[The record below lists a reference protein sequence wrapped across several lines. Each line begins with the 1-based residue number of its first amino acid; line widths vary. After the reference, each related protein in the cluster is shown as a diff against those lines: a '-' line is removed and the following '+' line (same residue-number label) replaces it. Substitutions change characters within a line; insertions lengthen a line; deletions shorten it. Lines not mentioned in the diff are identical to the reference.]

1 MWSGLTQPRL
11 VSSLASLVSEMSL
24 KIDLFKAIATP
35 LLQEVGK
42 RTGKVI
48 SDKIYGD
55 EKEKKKKKDIEEKKK
70 EDATDKG

>member
-1 MWSGLTQPRL
+1 
-11 VSSLASLVSEMSL
+11 MSL
-24 KIDLFKAIATP
+24 PIELFKAIATP

-55 EKEKKKKKDIEEKKK
+55 EKEKKKKKDSK
-70 EDATDKG
+70 EDKTNATDETP

>member
-1 MWSGLTQPRL
+1 MDIAHINNQRNN
-11 VSSLASLVSEMSL
+11 EMSL
-24 KIDLFKAIATP
+24 PIELFKAIATP

-55 EKEKKKKKDIEEKKK
+55 EKEKKKKKDSK
-70 EDATDKG
+70 EDKTNATDETP